1 MRVRAG
7 TALTALAIAVV
18 GGVRVAHAECVPL
31 LPRPQA
37 SYIVP
42 GAQEFV
48 YATPEGGTPLL
59 LDAFAQP
66 DRKVHPAVLVV
77 HGGGWTTGSRVAH
90 IGQFLELLTE
100 AGYQWVAIDYRLGGG
115 ARWQEAAEDVRAALA
130 FIDCHANALR
140 IDPDRLVVLGED
152 VGAQLAVHAVTGGR
166 VRGVAL
172 VGGVYGASMRLPG
185 VPTLIVHGGAD
196 TEAPIAQVRE
206 FCDRIVAHEGTCELD
221 LVEGA
226 IHRAENWRPSQ
237 WPYKAR
243 LVAWLY
249 RVIGDGAAQPLTFAP
264 QPVRDVF
271 GPGLHKRLIYNAPA
285 GMTFDAWIPA
295 GAGPHVPVLLLHGG
309 GWEAGDRVTYL
320 TPLFRSLAEAGVAW
334 FSMDYRLTPDATH
347 IQQLQDVRDAIA
359 FLRER
364 AGSFNIDAR
373 KLVIVGESASGQMVA
388 QIGAEDASLAGVISF
403 YGVYDFLPLAAN
415 LTPRSAVTRL
425 FGITHLDDQART
437 TLRKYSPLHAAHKDQ
452 PPMLLINGTAEGL
465 WAQGKTMAAR
475 LRAIGARHEMLAL
488 DGAPHGMENWEG
500 HPQWQHYKARVV
512 EWIGR
517 VTDAL
522 K

>member
-1 MRVRAG
+1 MRARAWA
-7 TALTALAIAVV
+7 ALPALAIALA
-18 GGVRVAHAECVPL
+18 GGVREAYAECVPL
-31 LPRPQA
+31 LPRPAA

-90 IGQFLELLTE
+90 IGQILELLTE
-100 AGYQWVAIDYRLGGG
+100 AGYQWVAIDYRLGGA
-115 ARWQEAAEDVRAALA
+115 ARWHDAADDVRAALA
-130 FIDCHANALR
+130 FIGCHAKALGV
-140 IDPDRLVVLGED
+140 DPDRLVVLGED
-152 VGAQLAVHAVTGGR
+152 VGAQLAAHVATGGG

-172 VGGVYGASMRLPG
+172 VGGVYAASMRLPG
-185 VPTLIVHGGAD
+185 VPTLIVHGAAD
-196 TEAPIAQVRE
+196 IEVPIARARDL
-206 FCDRIVAHEGTCELD
+206 CDRIVADEGTCEID
-221 LVEGA
+221 VVDDA
-226 IHRAENWRPSQ
+226 IHRVENWRPSQ
-237 WPYKAR
+237 WHYKPR
-243 LVAWLY
+243 LVAWLR
-249 RVIGDGAAQPLTFAP
+249 RVIGAGATRPLIFAP

-271 GPGLHKRLIYNAPA
+271 GPGLHKRLIYNTQA

-295 GAGPHVPVLLLHGG
+295 GAGPHVPVLLAHGG
-309 GWEAGDRVTYL
+309 GWEAGDRVTYI
-320 TPLFRSLAEAGVAW
+320 TPLFRPLAEAGLAW

-347 IQQLQDVRDAIA
+347 VQQLQDLRDAIA

-425 FGITHLDDQART
+425 FGITHLDDQARA

-452 PPMLLINGTAEGL
+452 PPLLLINGTAEGL
-465 WAQGKTMAAR
+465 WAQGQAMTAR
-475 LRAIGARHEMLAL
+475 LQAIGARHEMLAL

-500 HPQWQHYKARVV
+500 QPQWQHYKARLV
-512 EWIGR
+512 EWIAR

-522 K
+522 Q